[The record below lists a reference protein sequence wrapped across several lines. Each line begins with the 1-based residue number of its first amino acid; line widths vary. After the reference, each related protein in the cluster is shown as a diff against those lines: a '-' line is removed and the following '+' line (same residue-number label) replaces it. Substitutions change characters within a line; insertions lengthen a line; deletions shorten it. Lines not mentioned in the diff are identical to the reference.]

1 MNEKASSLLTAHSS
15 LDTPHSSLLT
25 PHRILVTGG
34 CGFIGLNL
42 IKFLIHKGYQN
53 LRILDN
59 LSMGTKESLESLL
72 SEFGPFTKN
81 ETKNQVNYS
90 LDSSVCPIKS
100 GGHLTG
106 VLSSPRE
113 IHANEKQSGF
123 HRGPN
128 HVELVIGDIRNREDC
143 MKATEG
149 IDAVVHLAAHAG
161 VIPSIGDPFF
171 DFDTNA
177 LGTLNLLHAAVNNK
191 VDSFIFASSNA
202 PLGNQTPPLCEGK
215 IPKPL
220 SPYGAS
226 KLSCEGYCSA
236 FYGSYGLKTV
246 ILRFSNVYGPY
257 CLHKQSVIA
266 KFIKDGI
273 LKGQLTVYGDGTQ
286 TRDFIHVTDLSHA
299 IHLCFSALK
308 EEQLT
313 NQPITNNRKIS
324 GEIFHLG
331 TGRETSILDLTKL
344 IKELF
349 HNEIKISFAPERRG
363 EIKRNYSDITKAAKS
378 LSFSPQISLKAGI
391 ESVYEWFMNKDID
404 EIREASILSGSE

>member
-1 MNEKASSLLTAHSS
+1 MSTSN
-15 LDTPHSSLLT
+15 SSLLT
-25 PHRILVTGG
+25 PHRLLITGG

-59 LSMGTKESLESLL
+59 LSIGTRKSLESLL
-72 SEFGPFTKN
+72 SELGTFTKK

-90 LDSSVCPIKS
+90 LDSSACPVKS

-106 VLSSPRE
+106 VLSSPRG
-113 IHANEKQSGF
+113 IHANEEQSGF

-128 HVELVIGDIRNREDC
+128 HVELVIGDIRNREEC

-149 IDAVVHLAAHAG
+149 IDALVHLAAHAG

-202 PLGNQTPPLCEGK
+202 PLGNQAPPLCEGK

-236 FYGSYGLKTV
+236 FYGSYGLRTV

-257 CLHKQSVIA
+257 CLPKESVIA

-273 LKGQLTVYGDGTQ
+273 PKRELTVYGDGAQ
-286 TRDFIHVTDLSHA
+286 TRDFIHVDDLCQA
-299 IHLCFSALK
+299 IHLCLSALANS
-308 EEQLT
+308 QLT
-313 NQPITNNRKIS
+313 NQQITINGKVS
-324 GEIFHLG
+324 GETFHLG
-331 TGRETSILDLTKL
+331 TGKETSILELAQLIQGFFDTK
-344 IKELF
+344 
-349 HNEIKISFAPERRG
+349 IKISFAAERKG
-363 EIKRNYSDITKAAKS
+363 EIKRNYSDITKAKKI
-378 LSFSPQISLKAGI
+378 LGFCPQISLKDGV
-391 ESVYEWFMNKDID
+391 ESVYKWFIDKDADQIKQ
-404 EIREASILSGSE
+404 AAALSGSE